1 MEDVIMDSENP
12 HDSQLGDNPA
22 SMVRRVDQILTRP
35 SDDITDDTLRV
46 KARFLSAVLILL
58 ILILPFLQLLLG
70 SAVDGQPVYLAL
82 MLLSVGIYSLSR
94 TRHVLLAGIFT
105 TLGLASMPFLFL
117 SYSQQWAPTRIV
129 FNILIWPLVAAL
141 IGSQWLTTR
150 QMGCFI
156 AVEASL
162 LLVYTYLHQGIEFIV
177 ALEPIF
183 DQAALSIVVL
193 LFTWITNYYVTQL
206 RYRQE
211 DLEQR
216 QRELEVHTS
225 VLTHDLGN
233 DMQILRGS
241 VELLDV
247 LEDVDAKHQQNI
259 ETALAVSDRMGSVI
273 KLFASV
279 GRQREYDF
287 LLTLNEIAANTEK
300 VFKGMKVEVKVW
312 PSVVSSRIR
321 VGILLPL
328 VIENLL
334 RNTAEYAGLD
344 SVAKVCVW
352 MKEDTL
358 EIEYRDT
365 GPGIPESVRPR
376 IFQKGV
382 SSGGEGKG
390 LGLYLSYR
398 IVESYGGTIELTVD
412 SDTGQD
418 LFRISIPI
426 R

>member
-1 MEDVIMDSENP
+1 MESENP
-12 HDSQLGDNPA
+12 HDSHLVDNPV
-22 SMVRRVDQILTRP
+22 SMVRRVDQLFTRP

-46 KARFLSAVLILL
+46 KARFLSAVHILL
-58 ILILPFLQLLLG
+58 ILIFPFLQLLLG
-70 SAVDGQPVYLAL
+70 SAVDGHPVYLAL

-94 TRHVLLAGIFT
+94 TRYVLLAGIFT
-105 TLGLASMPFLFL
+105 TLVLAAMPFLFL
-117 SYSQQWAPTRIV
+117 LYSQQWVSNRLV
-129 FNILIWPLVAAL
+129 FNIIIWPLVAAL

-150 QMGCFI
+150 QMGLFI
-156 AVEASL
+156 VTETFL
-162 LLVYTYLHQGIEFIV
+162 LLVYSYLHQGIEFTA
-177 ALEPIF
+177 ALEPVF
-183 DQAALSIVVL
+183 DQAALSIIVL
-193 LFTWITNYYVTQL
+193 FFTWMTNYYVTQL
-206 RYRQE
+206 KYRQE
-211 DLEQR
+211 DLQQR
-216 QRELEVHTS
+216 QRELEVYTS

-247 LEDVDAKHQQNI
+247 MEDVDAKHQQNI
-259 ETALAVSDRMGSVI
+259 ETALAVSDRMGNVI

-287 LLTLNEIAANTEK
+287 LLTLNEIAANAER

-312 PSVVSSRIR
+312 PSVVASRIR

-334 RNTAEYAGLD
+334 RNTAEHTGPD
-344 SVAKVCVW
+344 SAAKICVW

-365 GPGIPESVRPR
+365 GPGIPESIRSR
-376 IFQKGV
+376 IFHKGV

-390 LGLYLSYR
+390 LGLYLSHR
-398 IVESYGGTIELTVD
+398 IVESYGGTIELSID
-412 SDTGQD
+412 SESGQD
-418 LFRISIPI
+418 LFCISIPI